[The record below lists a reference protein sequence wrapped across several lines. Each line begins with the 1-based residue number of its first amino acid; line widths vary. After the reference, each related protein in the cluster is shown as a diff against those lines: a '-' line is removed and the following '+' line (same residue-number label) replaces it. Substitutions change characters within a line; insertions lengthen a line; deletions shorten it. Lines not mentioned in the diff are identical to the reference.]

1 MSAGFN
7 NSKAPR
13 FLRLLRL
20 GGQLAYSPS
29 PQRKGAMP
37 NMDAK
42 DLRNVALVG
51 HSGSGKT
58 TLAEAALFSTKAT
71 TRMGSV
77 TDGNTVSD
85 FEPEE
90 VKRGGSI
97 QTSLVS
103 VIHGDAKINFLDTPG
118 YDDFLGEVVSALRVV
133 EGAVIVVAAPT
144 GVDVGTEKSWNM
156 CESSGIPRMFVV
168 NRMDRE
174 NANFSRNVSD
184 IQASFGRQCIP
195 FQIPLGD
202 AQEFKGVVSI
212 IDPPTDIPTEVADEV
227 AAARERLI
235 EAAAESDDELADR
248 YLSGEELSAEEVI
261 SGVRTAVLAGE
272 LVPILATSS
281 SPEAIGITEFL
292 EMARSFLPSPIDG
305 KPSEISK
312 GNDSAEYSS
321 DSTAPLA
328 ALVFKTMADPFVGK
342 LSVFRVYQGT
352 IKSNSEVW
360 NSNQEQAERIGQ
372 LYLPKGKIQDNVA
385 EVTAGDIGAIGKL
398 NATITGDSL
407 TTRDAGLKFPQIK
420 QPVGYFRMAVSPAS
434 KDDLDK
440 MSMALSRIV
449 EEDPTLQFS
458 RDPSTSESLI
468 TGLGDAQIEVA
479 LEKIKRKF
487 GADLRVKMPRVP
499 YKETITRTANSEYR
513 HKKQSG
519 GHGQFGHVLLRLEPQ
534 DRDQGFEFS
543 TEITGGRVPKEYIP
557 SVEKGVNKALD
568 EGSLAGF
575 PLVDLKAVLYDGSY
589 HDVDSSGMSFE
600 IASIQAL
607 KQGLGDAG
615 PVLLEPVVKLS
626 ITVPDAYTGEV
637 ISDING
643 KRGRI
648 LGMNPDDGATLIEAE
663 VPLAEVQ
670 RYAQDLRSVSQGRGT
685 YTLEFDHY
693 DQVPANLEPKVIED
707 AKRAKEEESV

>member
-1 MSAGFN
+1 
-7 NSKAPR
+7 
-13 FLRLLRL
+13 
-20 GGQLAYSPS
+20 
-29 PQRKGAMP
+29 
-37 NMDAK
+37 MDAK
-42 DLRNVALVG
+42 DLRNVALLG

-58 TLAEAALFSTKAT
+58 SLGEAALFITKAT

-85 FEPEE
+85 YEPEE

-97 QTSLVS
+97 QTTLVS
-103 VIHGDAKINFLDTPG
+103 VSENDTKINFLDTPG

-144 GVDVGTEKSWNM
+144 GVDVGTERAWNM
-156 CESSGIPRMFVV
+156 CESAQIPRLFVV
-168 NRMDRE
+168 NKMDRE
-174 NANFSRNVSD
+174 NASFSRNVSD

-195 FQIPLGD
+195 FQVPLGD
-202 AQEFKGVVSI
+202 AQEFEGVVSI
-212 IDPPTDIPTEVADEV
+212 VDLPADIPAEIAEEV

-235 EAAAESDDELADR
+235 EAAAESDEELGDR
-248 YLSGEELSAEEVI
+248 YLNGEELSAEEVNA
-261 SGVRTAVLAGE
+261 GVRKAVLAGE

-281 SPEAIGITEFL
+281 TPKTIGIEDFL
-292 EMARSFLPSPIDG
+292 ETTRSFLPSPVDG
-305 KPSEISK
+305 KHTELFK
-312 GNDSAEYSS
+312 GSDAAEYKTDPAS
-321 DSTAPLA
+321 PLA
-328 ALVFKTMADPFVGK
+328 AFVFKTTADPFVGK

-352 IKSNSEVW
+352 IKSNSEIW
-360 NSNQEQAERIGQ
+360 NSNREQSERIGQ
-372 LYLPKGKIQDNVA
+372 LYLPKGKNQENVA
-385 EVTAGDIGAIGKL
+385 EITAGDIGAIGKL
-398 NATITGDSL
+398 SATVTGDTL
-407 TTRDAGLKFPQIK
+407 CTRDNSVAFPKIK
-420 QPVGYFRMAVSPAS
+420 QPVGYFRMAVTPAS

-458 RDPSTSESLI
+458 RDPGTSESLI

-499 YKETITRTANSEYR
+499 YRETITKITKSEYR

-534 DRDQGFEFS
+534 DRDQGFTFS
-543 TEITGGRVPKEYIP
+543 TEITGGKIPKEYIP
-557 SVEKGVNKALD
+557 SVEKGVTKALD

-575 PLVDLKAVLYDGSY
+575 PLVDLTAVLYDGSF

-600 IASIQAL
+600 IASVQAL
-607 KQGLGDAG
+607 KQGVGDAG

-626 ITVPDAYTGEV
+626 VTVPDAYTGEV
-637 ISDING
+637 ISDLNG

-648 LGMNPDDGATLIEAE
+648 LGMNPDNGVTMIEAE

-670 RYAQDLRSVSQGRGT
+670 RYSQDLRSVSQGRGT

-693 DQVPANLEPKVIED
+693 DQVPANLEPKVIEE
-707 AKRAKEEESV
+707 AKRAKAEETA

>member
-1 MSAGFN
+1 
-7 NSKAPR
+7 
-13 FLRLLRL
+13 
-20 GGQLAYSPS
+20 
-29 PQRKGAMP
+29 
-37 NMDAK
+37 MDAK
-42 DLRNVALVG
+42 DLRNVALLG

-58 TLAEAALFSTKAT
+58 SLCEAALFTTKAT
-71 TRMGSV
+71 TRMGSI

-85 FEPEE
+85 YEPEE

-97 QTSLVS
+97 QTTLVS
-103 VIHGDAKINFLDTPG
+103 ITGDDAKINFLDTPG

-144 GVDVGTEKSWNM
+144 GVDVGTERAWNM
-156 CESSGIPRMFVV
+156 CESAQIPRLFVV
-168 NRMDRE
+168 NKMDRE
-174 NANFSRNVSD
+174 NADFSRNVSD
-184 IQASFGRQCIP
+184 IQATFGRQCIP
-195 FQIPLGD
+195 FQVPLGD
-202 AQEFKGVVSI
+202 AKDFKGVVSI
-212 IDPPTDIPTEVADEV
+212 VNPPADIPAEIADEV

-261 SGVRTAVLAGE
+261 AGVRTAVLAGE
-272 LVPILATSS
+272 LVPILAASS
-281 SPEAIGITEFL
+281 APVAIGIDEFL
-292 EMARSFLPSPIDG
+292 ETTRSFLPSPVDG
-305 KPSEISK
+305 KHSELFK
-312 GNDSAEYSS
+312 GGETAEYDTDAAS
-321 DSTAPLA
+321 PLA
-328 ALVFKTMADPFVGK
+328 AFVFKTTADPFVGK

-352 IKSNSEVW
+352 IKSNSEIW
-360 NSNQEQAERIGQ
+360 NSNREQSERIGQ
-372 LYLPKGKIQDNVA
+372 LYLPKGKNQENVT
-385 EVTAGDIGAIGKL
+385 EIKAGDIGAIGKL
-398 NATITGDSL
+398 SATVTGDTL
-407 TTRDAGLKFPQIK
+407 CTRDNPVTFPKIK
-420 QPVGYFRMAVSPAS
+420 QPVGYFKMAVTPAS

-440 MSMALSRIV
+440 MSMALNRIV

-458 RDPSTSESLI
+458 RDPGTSESLI

-499 YKETITRTANSEYR
+499 YRETITKITKSEYR

-534 DRDQGFEFS
+534 DRDQGFVFS
-543 TEITGGRVPKEYIP
+543 TEVTGGKIPKEYIP
-557 SVEKGVNKALD
+557 SVEKGVIKALD

-575 PLVDLKAVLYDGSY
+575 PLVDLKAVLYDGSF

-607 KQGLGDAG
+607 KQGVGDAG

-626 ITVPDAYTGEV
+626 VTVPDAYTGEV
-637 ISDING
+637 ISDLNG

-648 LGMNPDDGATLIEAE
+648 LGMNPDNGVTLIEAE

-685 YTLEFDHY
+685 YSLEFDHY
-693 DQVPANLEPKVIED
+693 DQVPANLEPKVIEE
-707 AKRAKEEESV
+707 AKRAKAESV